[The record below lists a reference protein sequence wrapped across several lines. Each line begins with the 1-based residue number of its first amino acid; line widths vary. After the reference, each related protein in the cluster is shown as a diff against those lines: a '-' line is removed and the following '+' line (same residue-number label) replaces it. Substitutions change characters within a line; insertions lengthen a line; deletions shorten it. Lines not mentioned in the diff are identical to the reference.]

1 MSDLQQTQDIGENTK
16 ICNKSQKRKLLNK
29 KDKEQQSMQQQQQQ
43 VQNSAV
49 IDEVTCLDEIQCGQM
64 WNVAD
69 IDINMA
75 DIFGEDNEQFMMQ
88 QTQAVASNVVCITSP
103 GEASTEPVVTDS
115 GETVSRIE
123 IYTLDINSF

>member
-1 MSDLQQTQDIGENTK
+1 MADLQQTQDIGENTK
-16 ICNKSQKRKLLNK
+16 ICNKSQKRKLNK
-29 KDKEQQSMQQQQQQ
+29 MDKEQQSMQQQQQQ